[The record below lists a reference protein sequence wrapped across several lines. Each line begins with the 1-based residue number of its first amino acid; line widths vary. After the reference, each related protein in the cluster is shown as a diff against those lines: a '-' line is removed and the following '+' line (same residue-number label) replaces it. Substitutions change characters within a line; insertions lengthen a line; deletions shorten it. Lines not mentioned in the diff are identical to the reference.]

1 MDSIGIM
8 DSRSALVRALHIL
21 RYTPEDRLADM
32 YKAIYGY
39 EIKKSSVKFH
49 AAVGIRMFEVLLSD
63 FDERYKPE
71 LDRLRAETDSD
82 GATLERS
89 RGSERIQ
96 ENHP

>member
-1 MDSIGIM
+1 MDSIGIL

-21 RYTPEDRLADM
+21 QYTPEDRLADM

-39 EIKKSSVKFH
+39 EIKKSSVEFH
-49 AAVGIRMFEVLLSD
+49 ATVGIRMFEVLLND

-82 GATLERS
+82 GAGFERS